1 MAMREQPARQS
12 LSRLVAIRPARGSL
26 SPLPPRIEAVQTE
39 LGQLN
44 AETRLPSP
52 RVLARQISIA
62 TPSAATP
69 LSLDGDPTGPVR
81 VAVPRPARSP
91 SRFPPVKL
99 SAPPRPISQPT
110 QAFTPRPSF
119 QMSAAAERRRRREIW
134 IAAVLTWVAAVLT
147 ITAALIRH

>member
-52 RVLARQISIA
+52 RPISRKSSLV
-62 TPSAATP
+62 TPERLEA
-69 LSLDGDPTGPVR
+69 DPTGPVAIPAR
-81 VAVPRPARSP
+81 VAVPRPSRSP

-99 SAPPRPISQPT
+99 SAPPRPTTQPT

-119 QMSAAAERRRRREIW
+119 QMNAAAERRRRREIW
-134 IAAVLTWVAAVLT
+134 VAAVLTWVAAVLT

>member
-26 SPLPPRIEAVQTE
+26 SPLPARIEAVQTE

-52 RVLARQISIA
+52 RVLARQISV
-62 TPSAATP
+62 ATP
-69 LSLDGDPTGPVR
+69 LSLDADPTGPVR
-81 VAVPRPARSP
+81 VAVPRPSRSP

-99 SAPPRPISQPT
+99 SAPPRPVTQPAA
-110 QAFTPRPSF
+110 AFTPRPSF
-119 QMSAAAERRRRREIW
+119 QMNAAAERRRRREIW